1 MPDTDQQPAQQRP
14 RPRSRSSGGSP
25 FAGCLGALFNVL
37 SVVLLLLT
45 CASAGGAAALY
56 QYPGLVAMLPP
67 PGAWVIP
74 TQPLLL
80 PGLATSIANATRPAG
95 TPVDGDF
102 PTLPPEW
109 TPTDTPT
116 ITPTPLPA
124 TETPIPTNTRPGP
137 SQTPS
142 RTPTSTT
149 TPTRSGPTPTATRT
163 RSAFNFELQNGSVTY
178 LANFINGSGCNWF
191 GLVGQAFDVNGRP
204 IIGLTVHVEGGG
216 LSLDALTG
224 SQPAISTGGYEIPLG
239 NHPVETSD
247 VYRLQLRNNTGTA
260 LSDTLVIKTFGDCK
274 RNLVMVNFVQNH

>member
-1 MPDTDQQPAQQRP
+1 MEDTDIRSAA
-14 RPRSRSSGGSP
+14 RPRSRSP
-25 FAGCLGALFNVL
+25 FSGCLGALFNVL
-37 SVVLLLLT
+37 SVILLLLT
-45 CASAGGAAALY
+45 CASAGGVAALF
-56 QYPGLVAMLPP
+56 QNPNLVAMLPP

-74 TQPLLL
+74 TLPVLV
-80 PGLATSIANATRPAG
+80 PGLGTSVANATRPAG
-95 TPVDGDF
+95 TPGDDAF

-116 ITPTPLPA
+116 ISPTPPPP
-124 TETPIPTNTRPGP
+124 TDTPIPTNTRPGP

-142 RTPTSTT
+142 RTPTSTV

-163 RSAFNFELQNGSVTY
+163 RSAFNYELQNGSVTY

-191 GLVGQAFDVNGRP
+191 GLAGQAFDLNGRP
-204 IIGLTVHVEGGG
+204 IIGLTVHLEGGG

-224 SQPAISTGGYEIPLG
+224 SQPAIGPGGYEIPLD

-247 VYRLQLRNNTGTA
+247 TYRLQLRNNTGTA

-274 RNLVMVNFVQNH
+274 RNLVLVNFVQNH